1 MTPQR
6 VRGLHAGFVASAA
19 AVPEKPA
26 LEVDGKV
33 VTYDELFRLSSS
45 IAATLATA
53 EPTKDPPLTA
63 VFAHRSVSAFAG
75 VLGSLLRGHGYVP
88 LNRTFPPE
96 RTRQMLERS
105 GCRSIIVDASSAE
118 QLDEVLA
125 EHSEPVLLLFP
136 EEDDTRPLASR
147 WPMHRVI
154 GRRDFQSGANWEV
167 PSPLADDVAYL
178 LFTSGSTGTPKGVA
192 VAHRNVTWFVDTIVE
207 RYGITESDRLSQT
220 FDMTFDLSVFD
231 MFVAWAGGAC
241 VCCLSRKSLVAPA
254 RFIRDS
260 RLTVWFSVPSTA
272 VFMKKLGLL
281 KPDNYPTLRWS
292 LFCGE
297 PLPVEVA
304 RAWADAAPRSVVEN
318 LYGPTELTIACT
330 AYRWNPET
338 SPKEAEQAIVPIG
351 DPLRGM
357 DVLVAGDTLEEV
369 GPGDDG
375 ELLLAGPQ
383 VTLGYWHDPELT
395 AKSFVTPPGCEVVY
409 YRTGDRVR
417 RPVGDEPLVY
427 LGRIDHQIKIR
438 GHRIELGEIE
448 AAVREESGVDAVIAV
463 GWPKSETGADG
474 IAVFLGNAG
483 VNIPDLKQKLERRL
497 PPYMIPR
504 IFHAIEELPLN
515 ANGKFDRNAL
525 LGMLE
530 EKETIS
536 REHLA

>member
-1 MTPQR
+1 
-6 VRGLHAGFVASAA
+6 
-19 AVPEKPA
+19 
-26 LEVDGKV
+26 
-33 VTYDELFRLSSS
+33 
-45 IAATLATA
+45 
-53 EPTKDPPLTA
+53 
-63 VFAHRSVSAFAG
+63 
-75 VLGSLLRGHGYVP
+75 
-88 LNRTFPPE
+88 
-96 RTRQMLERS
+96 
-105 GCRSIIVDASSAE
+105 
-118 QLDEVLA
+118 
-125 EHSEPVLLLFP
+125 
-136 EEDDTRPLASR
+136 
-147 WPMHRVI
+147 
-154 GRRDFQSGANWEV
+154 
-167 PSPLADDVAYL
+167 
-178 LFTSGSTGTPKGVA
+178 
-192 VAHRNVTWFVDTIVE
+192 
-207 RYGITESDRLSQT
+207 
-220 FDMTFDLSVFD
+220 
-231 MFVAWAGGAC
+231 
-241 VCCLSRKSLVAPA
+241 
-254 RFIRDS
+254 
-260 RLTVWFSVPSTA
+260 
-272 VFMKKLGLL
+272 MKKLGLL